1 MTLKEQI
8 QAAENA
14 LAAALSE
21 KNSAALADLYAVD
34 ARLMPHGVP
43 TLSGR
48 TAIQGFFDQAFSMG
62 IVGGRFT
69 ALEVEGSG
77 DEAVEIGSYEL
88 FVETSPG
95 VRGSAEKG
103 RYLVTWKRVEGKWLL
118 SRDIFNSD
126 ESSK

>member
-14 LAAALSE
+14 LAAAMPE
-21 KNSAALADLYAVD
+21 KNSAEIAGLYTVD

-62 IVGGRFT
+62 IVGGKFT
-69 ALEVEGSG
+69 TLEVEGSG

-88 FVETSPG
+88 FVQTSSG
-95 VRGSAEKG
+95 IRGTAEKG
-103 RYLVTWKRVEGKWLL
+103 RYLVMWKRVDGKWLL
-118 SRDIFNSD
+118 FRDMFNSD
-126 ESSK
+126 EASN